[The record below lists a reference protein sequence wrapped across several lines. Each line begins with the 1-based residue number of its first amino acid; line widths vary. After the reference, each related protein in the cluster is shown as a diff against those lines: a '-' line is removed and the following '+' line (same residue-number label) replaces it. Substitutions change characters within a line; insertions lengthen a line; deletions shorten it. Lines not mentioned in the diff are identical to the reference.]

1 MVNLGNAWHI
11 PTNPQPRERGG
22 MRDPVGALVPGMA
35 FTIFSGNQDEG
46 PGGNPG
52 NQLQVGSSVFF
63 KRTIDAAWTEAP
75 MQFWSAADNDKFY
88 AATLAANTF
97 AAGDVVQY
105 YVRIPYSDHDT
116 TFLLA
121 NGPVSATTA
130 DETAARGAPFTFTV
144 ESAAVRGQWGPVFP
158 LPNVAVHAS
167 LLPTGQVLIWG
178 RRDQPSQSLDE
189 HFCTPF
195 LWDPETDQVTN
206 TAQPTLADGNTT
218 VNLFCSGH
226 TFLPDGRLMVVGG
239 HLFDSQGLNQ
249 ACIYDPVANSWIPTA
264 VKDTD
269 HGRWYPTA
277 TTLADGSV
285 LVTSGSFL
293 QDGQTPI
300 NAIPQVWNDGAW
312 TSHPEFALPPE
323 KASFPLY
330 PRMHVTSSG
339 KVFMTGALA
348 ASWTLD
354 LTGAGQWTSSQGR
367 HQGLREYAPSVMYDV
382 DKFIFIG
389 GGNGPNGL
397 APTAEAETI
406 ELQTTPPTWQRA
418 GPMQFARRQHNATIL
433 ADGTVLVTGGTRGGG
448 GLGGKGFNDLTPG
461 QPVHT
466 AELWDPVSGQWTELA
481 AEQVDRCYHSTA
493 VLLPD
498 GSVLSAG
505 GGEYRPADGPAPNDP
520 LDSHRDGQIFS
531 PPYLFKGPR
540 PHITNAPVTVD
551 HGTTFQVDTE
561 QAADIAKV
569 TMIRLSSV
577 THSFNMN
584 PRINV
589 LAFEPSAGGLAV
601 TAPATPNVCPP
612 GHYLLFLI
620 SKLGVPSVAKVI
632 QVQWAAGGTT
642 AAAAEIAS
650 LVAAAPAEAAPPPDA
665 FALQANVLANAAGP
679 AVVVGLLGSCPYGI
693 GACWGGAHE
702 GLTNLHGVQVV
713 DPIPDAENST
723 ARVFLTHEH
732 LPALDQWELDFQ
744 QVVNRSYRLRGI
756 EMSLTGTLSAEG
768 GGLVLDGAGQRPP
781 VQLVAMVAADK
792 IQWDHVNGAPKPLDP
807 QEAGAFTNL
816 YTQVANLAQGTAVTV
831 TGPLMET
838 AAGYQLEVR
847 LFTT

>member
-11 PTNPQPRERGG
+11 PTNPQPRGRGG
-22 MRDPVGALVPGMA
+22 MRDPIGALVPGMA
-35 FTIFSGNQDEG
+35 ITIFSGNQDQG
-46 PGGNPG
+46 PGGSPG

-63 KRTIDAAWTEAP
+63 KRTTDAAWTEAP
-75 MQFWSAADNDKFY
+75 MLFWSAADNDKFY
-88 AATLAANTF
+88 AATLAADTF

-105 YVRIPYSDHDT
+105 YLRIPYSDHDT

-158 LPNVAVHAS
+158 LPNVAVHAH
-167 LLPTGQVLIWG
+167 LLPNGRVLIWG
-178 RRDQPSQSLDE
+178 RRDQPTQCLDV
-189 HFCTPF
+189 HACTPF
-195 LWDPETDQVTN
+195 LWDPGTGQVTN
-206 TAQPTLADGNTT
+206 TPQPTLADGTT
-218 VNLFCSGH
+218 TINLFCSGH

-239 HLFDSQGLNQ
+239 HLLDSQGLNQ
-249 ACIYDPVANSWIPTA
+249 ACLYDPVANTWTPTA
-264 VKDTD
+264 VMNN
-269 HGRWYPTA
+269 GRWYPTA
-277 TTLADGSV
+277 TTLADGSL

-293 QDGQTPI
+293 QNGKTP
-300 NAIPQVWNDGAW
+300 NNPIPQVWNNGAW
-312 TSHPEFALPPE
+312 TCLKGLPDGV
-323 KASFPLY
+323 FPLF

-339 KVFMTGALA
+339 KVFMPGSLA

-354 LTGAGQWTSSQGR
+354 LTGGGKWTSSQGR
-367 HQGLREYAPSVMYDV
+367 AQKARDYAPSVMYDV
-382 DKFIFIG
+382 DKIIYIG

-397 APTAEAETI
+397 APTAVAEI
-406 ELQTTPPTWQRA
+406 IDLQATPPAWQA
-418 GPMQFARRQHNATIL
+418 TAPMQFARRQHNATIL

-448 GLGGKGFNDLTPG
+448 GLGGQGFNDLTLG

-466 AELWDPVSGQWTELA
+466 AELWDPVGGQWTELV

-505 GGEYRPADGPAPNDP
+505 GGEYRPTSGPTAPENDP
-520 LDSHRDGQIFS
+520 FDSHRDGQVFS
-531 PPYLFKGPR
+531 PPYLFQGPR
-540 PHITNAPVTVD
+540 PLITNAPVTVD

-561 QAADIAKV
+561 QAADVAKV

-584 PRINV
+584 QHINV
-589 LAFEPSAGGLAV
+589 LAFEPSAGSLTV

-632 QVQWAAGGTT
+632 QVQWTPGGTT
-642 AAAAEIAS
+642 AAAAKIGPPVAS
-650 LVAAAPAEAAPPPDA
+650 AAPAGAAPPADA
-665 FALQANVLANAAGP
+665 FAVQADVLANAAGP
-679 AVVVGLLGSCPYGI
+679 AVVVGLLGTCPYGI

-702 GLTNLHGVQVV
+702 ALATLQGVHAV
-713 DPIPDAENST
+713 DPIADAENST
-723 ARVFLTHEH
+723 ARVFLTHDH
-732 LPALDQWELDFQ
+732 LPAMDQWELDFQ
-744 QVVNRSYRLRGI
+744 QMVNRSYRLRGI
-756 EMSLTGTLSAEG
+756 EMSLAGTVSAKG
-768 GGLVLDGAGQRPP
+768 DGLVLDAAGQRPA

-792 IQWDHVNGAPKPLDP
+792 IQWDNADGAPKALDP
-807 QEAGAFTNL
+807 QEAGAFASL
-816 YTQVANLAQGTAVTV
+816 SAQVANLAPGKAVTV
-831 TGPLMET
+831 TGPLKET
-838 AAGYQLEVR
+838 AAGFRLEVR

>member
-11 PTNPQPRERGG
+11 PTNPQPRGRGG

-35 FTIFSGNQDEG
+35 ITIFSGNQDQG

-88 AATLAANTF
+88 AVTLPANTF

-121 NGPVSATTA
+121 NGAVSTTTA

-178 RRDQPSQSLDE
+178 RRDQPGQSLDV
-189 HFCTPF
+189 HACTPF
-195 LWDPETDQVTN
+195 LWDPGTGQVTD
-206 TAQPTLADGNTT
+206 TPQPKLADGSTT
-218 VNLFCSGH
+218 INLFCSGH

-249 ACIYDPVANSWIPTA
+249 ACIYDPVANNWTPTA
-264 VKDTD
+264 VMNN
-269 HGRWYPTA
+269 GRWYPTA
-277 TTLADGSV
+277 ITLADGSV
-285 LVTSGSFL
+285 LVSSGSFL
-293 QDGQTPI
+293 QDGKTPNNPI
-300 NAIPQVWNDGAW
+300 SQVWNDGAW
-312 TSHPEFALPPE
+312 NSPPLPPLPD
-323 KASFPLY
+323 ASFPLY

-339 KVFMTGALA
+339 KVFMSGALA

-354 LTGAGQWTSSQGR
+354 LTDAGRWSTSQGR

-382 DKFIFIG
+382 DKIIYIG
-389 GGNGPNGL
+389 GGNGPDGQ
-397 APTAEAETI
+397 APVAVAEIIDLQAASPAWHNTA
-406 ELQTTPPTWQRA
+406 
-418 GPMQFARRQHNATIL
+418 PMQFARRQHNATIL

-448 GLGGKGFNDLTPG
+448 GLGGQGFNDLTPG

-498 GSVLSAG
+498 GTVLSAG
-505 GGEYRPADGPAPNDP
+505 GGEYRPTNAPDPNDP

-531 PPYLFKGPR
+531 PPYLFHGPR
-540 PHITNAPVTVD
+540 PLITNAPVTVD
-551 HGTTFQVDTE
+551 HETTFQVDTE

-569 TMIRLSSV
+569 TLIRLSSV

-584 PRINV
+584 QHINV
-589 LAFEPSAGGLAV
+589 LAFKPSPGGLTV
-601 TAPATPNVCPP
+601 TAPATSNVCPP

-632 QVQWAAGGTT
+632 HVQSAAGGTT
-642 AAAAEIAS
+642 AAVAGITS
-650 LVAAAPAEAAPPPDA
+650 LVAAAPAEAASPPDA
-665 FALQANVLANAAGP
+665 FALQANVLTNAAGP
-679 AVVVGLLGSCPYGI
+679 AVVVGLLGNCPYGI

-702 GLTNLHGVQVV
+702 GLASLQGVQAV
-713 DPIPDAENST
+713 DPIADAENST
-723 ARVFLTHEH
+723 ARVFLSDDD
-732 LPALDQWELDFQ
+732 LPALDQWELDFA
-744 QVVNRSYRLRGI
+744 QVVNQSYRLRGI
-756 EMSLTGTLSAEG
+756 EMSLTGTVSAQG
-768 GGLVLDGAGQRPP
+768 DGLVLDRAGQRPP

-792 IQWDHVNGAPKPLDP
+792 IQWDHVNGAPKPLDL

-816 YTQVANLAQGTAVTV
+816 YTRVANLAQGK
-831 TGPLMET
+831 ET